1 MMLQEQSE
9 KQPQILLTGGSG
21 LLGGEVK
28 KLLPQAWYPTSTEFN
43 VVNESQLQAY
53 LADKSISL
61 LIHAAAFTSPPQVD
75 KAPEKAL
82 DANIIGTSN
91 IVKLCL
97 AHQIK
102 LMYISTDY
110 VFNGEKGLYQETDPV
125 HPVNKYAWSK
135 LGGECAVRMY
145 DNALIVRTSFG
156 PNEFPF
162 PKAFIDQWTSRQSV
176 REIAAK
182 IVALAGK
189 MMETPVTGVVHVG
202 DARKT
207 VYDYAKGLDE
217 SKEIGELSINDV
229 PFKAPKDTSLD
240 CSRYDELVNCVC

>member
-1 MMLQEQSE
+1 MQQELLE
-9 KQPQILLTGGSG
+9 KQGKILFTGGSG

-28 KLLPQAWYPTSTEFN
+28 KLLPQAWYPTSAEFN
-43 VVNESQLQAY
+43 VVNESQLVAY

-61 LIHAAAFTSPPQVD
+61 LIHAAAFTSPPLVD
-75 KAPEKAL
+75 KAPDKAL
-82 DANIIGTSN
+82 DVNIIGTVN
-91 IVKLCL
+91 IVKFCL

-125 HPVNKYAWSK
+125 HPINKYAWSK

-182 IVALAGK
+182 IVALVEK
-189 MMETPVTGVVHVG
+189 MMTTQVTGVVHVG
-202 DARKT
+202 GPRCT
-207 VYDYAKGLDE
+207 VYHYAKGLDQ

-229 PFKAPKDTSLD
+229 PFKAPRDTSLD
-240 CSRYDELVNCVC
+240 CSRYHEIVQPTP